1 MILGF
6 PPGAARL
13 AGVVDAH
20 GHQLAG
26 ELGGDGVESG
36 LDLDGAVAAGDADDL
51 LTGQPVQSSSQRLT
65 GIVAN
70 PIVRRA
76 SSCPADGG
84 RPGGPA
90 GSIPAVGAAVG
101 AAECFP

>member
-1 MILGF
+1 MMILGF

-36 LDLDGAVAAGDADDL
+36 LDLDGAVAAGSAHGL
-51 LTGQPVQSSSQRLT
+51 LTG
-65 GIVAN
+65 
-70 PIVRRA
+70 
-76 SSCPADGG
+76 
-84 RPGGPA
+84 
-90 GSIPAVGAAVG
+90 
-101 AAECFP
+101 